1 MNTPVMELLFD
12 MLQTVSPSAFQ
23 VFFCVHGEIFK
34 NSHIEEYLLTA
45 AFVELSKYVCHIF
58 TIQSTNIKYDIFHL
72 SVTVPSRSNVTLEKL
87 PFKNH

>member
-12 MLQTVSPSAFQ
+12 MLQTVSPSALQ

-45 AFVELSKYVCHIF
+45 AFAELSKYVCHIF